1 MIKSKL
7 KHAEIAY
14 THKKN
19 PDPKMNQFTLKSQ
32 IRDAIGEGLFLY
44 DFSQLDLPFGMNEVI
59 EQMINIDKVK
69 DAVIK
74 AITPE
79 VLNAV
84 TPYYKDE
91 FFSMI
96 SEDELSVS
104 PWWDDYWQTI
114 KIVDMFRSTA
124 KTDHNNIESLEITR
138 DALLESVKIMEKAIQ
153 KSKESK

>member
-14 THKKN
+14 N
-19 PDPKMNQFTLKSQ
+19 PKENSDPKINQIALKEW
-32 IRDAIGEGLFLY
+32 IKGAINESLGTFGIEEIIGKMIA
-44 DFSQLDLPFGMNEVI
+44 LDKL
-59 EQMINIDKVK
+59 K
-69 DAVIK
+69 DAVVE

-84 TPYYKDE
+84 TPYYKEE

-96 SEDELSVS
+96 SDDTLSVS

-114 KIVDMFRSTA
+114 KIVDMFRNTA
-124 KTDHNNIESLEITR
+124 EYDPNNIESLEITR
-138 DALLESVKIMEKAIQ
+138 DALLESLKIMNKAIQ
-153 KSKESK
+153 KGKESK